1 MKIGKIFIGL
11 DFILILSLLYII
23 DTEKVLH
30 LALAAAIIHE
40 LGHIAAIKLC
50 GGRID
55 TVCLRAFGAQINM
68 KLYPMLSYKREIII
82 ALAGPFAGAIFGA
95 LSSLCGNYTLAGF
108 NIVLT
113 VFNLLPALP
122 LDGGRAVKF
131 LALLLFDIRWQSII
145 SKTLNGIAALAII
158 LLGLY
163 INIEVGIVPSLLI
176 FCTFTATNFLKELF
190 Y

>member
-50 GGRID
+50 GGKID

-82 ALAGPFAGAIFGA
+82 ALAGPFAGAIFGV
-95 LSSLCGNYTLAGF
+95 LSSFWGNYTIAGF
-108 NIVLT
+108 SLVLT
-113 VFNLLPALP
+113 VFNLIPALP
-122 LDGGRAVKF
+122 LDGGRAIKF
-131 LALLLFDIRWQSII
+131 AALLLSDESWQRGI
-145 SKTLNGIAALAII
+145 SKTLNTISAVFVVLLGICINLKFGIA
-158 LLGLY
+158 
-163 INIEVGIVPSLLI
+163 PSLLI

-190 Y
+190 